1 MKKLLVITGLTT
13 LLGLSSASLQAGDK
27 HHKKYYDDDDYR
39 SERSQQET
47 ARVTYVEPL
56 YTTVRVSTPQREC
69 YERPQHRTEYPQR
82 ESYTSTIAGGLIGG
96 VLGNQFGKG
105 SGNTAMTI
113 AGTLLGGSIGRDAGS
128 YPSHVNSDYDRYDRG
143 QECHI
148 TEHVHEEQ
156 RIDGYRVTY
165 RYQGQTYTTHMDHHP
180 GKRIPVN
187 VSVQPAHHY
196 Y

>member
-1 MKKLLVITGLTT
+1 MKNLLITAGLTT
-13 LLGLSSASLQAGDK
+13 ILCLSSASLLAGDK
-27 HHKKYYDDDDYR
+27 HHQNHYDDGHH
-39 SERSQQET
+39 SERFYQET
-47 ARVTYVEPL
+47 ARVTHVEPI
-56 YTTVRVSTPQREC
+56 YTMVRISSPQREC
-69 YERPQHRTEYPQR
+69 YERPQYRQR

-128 YPSHVNSDYDRYDRG
+128 YSSQSNSNDDRYDRAE
-143 QECHI
+143 ECHV
-148 TEHVHEEQ
+148 TEHIQQEE

-165 RYQGQTYTTHMDHHP
+165 RYQGESYTTEMDHHP

-187 VSVQPAHHY
+187 VSVQPAHRY

>member
-1 MKKLLVITGLTT
+1 MKKLLITTGLTT
-13 LLGLSSASLQAGDK
+13 LLCLSSATVLAGDK
-27 HHKKYYDDDDYR
+27 HHQKNYNYNDR
-39 SERSQQET
+39 SERSYRQT
-47 ARVTYVEPL
+47 ARVTHVEPL

-69 YERPQHRTEYPQR
+69 YQRPQHRQR

-113 AGTLLGGSIGRDAGS
+113 AGTLLGGSVGRDVGGS
-128 YPSHVNSDYDRYDRG
+128 SYENSSYNDRYRG
-143 QECHI
+143 EECHV
-148 TEHVHEEQ
+148 TERYHEEQ
-156 RIDGYRVTY
+156 RIDGYLVSY
-165 RYQGQTYTTHMDHHP
+165 HYQGQTYTTHMDHYP

>member
-1 MKKLLVITGLTT
+1 MKKLLITAGLTT
-13 LLGLSSASLQAGDK
+13 ILGLSSAALQAGDK

-39 SERSQQET
+39 SERYHQQT

-69 YERPQHRTEYPQR
+69 YERPQYRTEYRQQ

-96 VLGNQFGKG
+96 VLGNQFGNG

-113 AGTLLGGSIGRDAGS
+113 AGTLLGGSIGRDVDAYS
-128 YPSHVNSDYDRYDRG
+128 APVNSNYSRTE
-143 QECHI
+143 ECHI
-148 TEHVHEEQ
+148 TERVHEEQ

-165 RYQGQTYTTHMDHHP
+165 NYQGQTYTTDMDHHP

-187 VSVQPAHHY
+187 VSVQPSHRY